1 MNSPE
6 YWTDVYT
13 SLAITNVNMDI
24 DFVNESLGLSG
35 ALSDAPGP
43 FITTGPGWWAF
54 TFDEQL
60 AQDLDGQISA
70 LVSQV
75 TPCLNGVQR
84 LRQAGYSVQVAIA
97 GTVETNAALYVSPE
111 AANLLATLGLPVSF
125 TTLTALGRPQEDPMA
140 WLDD

>member
-13 SLAITNVNMDI
+13 SLAITNADMDI
-24 DFVNESLGLSG
+24 DFVNDSLGLSG
-35 ALSDAPGP
+35 VPSDAPGP
-43 FITTGPGWWAF
+43 FVTTGPGWWAF

-60 AQDLDGQISA
+60 AQDLDGQIAA

-75 TPCLNGVQR
+75 APRLDGVQR
-84 LRQAGYSVQVAIA
+84 LREAGYAIQVAIA
-97 GTVETNAALYVSPE
+97 GTVESRAALYMTPE
-111 AANLLATLGLPVSF
+111 AASLLATLGLPVSF